1 MGEGSGIIGQ
11 CYKSHSQTIT
21 QVINI
26 HDVLINLLLLLL
38 LFIIITGHCMNKRY
52 YLKVKWEEILMEI

>member
-38 LFIIITGHCMNKRY
+38 LLQVIVWTKDII
-52 YLKVKWEEILMEI
+52 

>member
-11 CYKSHSQTIT
+11 CYKSQSQTIT

-38 LFIIITGHCMNKRY
+38 LLLLLQVI
-52 YLKVKWEEILMEI
+52 V

>member
-11 CYKSHSQTIT
+11 CYKSQSQTIT

-26 HDVLINLLLLLL
+26 HDVLIYLLLLLL
-38 LFIIITGHCMNKRY
+38 LLLLLQVI
-52 YLKVKWEEILMEI
+52 V